1 MIETASPRGWTSR
14 VYTEP
19 TLNREH
25 KKKQAQMNSPGPSLI
40 PPKKF
45 QNLLCYLF
53 NYFPIVPSHR
63 VCFVRCNQYAVER
76 SPPQNPR
83 HGLAHMSASS
93 GLLLIWIPHKWRGLL
108 SETIENTH
116 ENSLGKFDRI
126 EIWCRSLFF
135 SWMLLTPPTRQH
147 PLPEPFTCNEAWALP
162 PPTIYPGHTLS
173 LPVVCQ
179 WNWWVDMVLLRVEWT
194 ENWWLL
200 WIV

>member
-1 MIETASPRGWTSR
+1 
-14 VYTEP
+14 
-19 TLNREH
+19 
-25 KKKQAQMNSPGPSLI
+25 MNSPGPSLI

-83 HGLAHMSASS
+83 HGLAHMSASI

-126 EIWCRSLFF
+126 EIWCRTLFF
-135 SWMLLTPPTRQH
+135 PGCCW
-147 PLPEPFTCNEAWALP
+147 LPQLDSIHSLSPSHATKLELFRLQPSIQGT
-162 PPTIYPGHTLS
+162 HSLS
-173 LPVVCQ
+173 LLCVNEIDESIWCC
-179 WNWWVDMVLLRVEWT
+179 WEWS
-194 ENWWLL
+194 EPKIDDCFELFS
-200 WIV
+200 